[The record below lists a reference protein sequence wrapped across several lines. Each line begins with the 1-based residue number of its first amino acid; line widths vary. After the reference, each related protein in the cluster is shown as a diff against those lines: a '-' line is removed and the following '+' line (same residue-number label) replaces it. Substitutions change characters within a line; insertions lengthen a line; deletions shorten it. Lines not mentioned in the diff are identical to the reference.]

1 MMSHLGHGNAHSIF
15 LKQTTAAKYVV
26 VILLDQS
33 ISDDNKNFRPL
44 ISDANSHFGYEIVLG
59 EAKFKDNNSLAIA

>member
-1 MMSHLGHGNAHSIF
+1 MLF

-33 ISDDNKNFRPL
+33 ILDDNKNFRPL
-44 ISDANSHFGYEIVLG
+44 ISDANSHFGYEIILG
-59 EAKFKDNNSLAIA
+59 EAKFKNNNLLAIAQAIKYLDI

>member
-1 MMSHLGHGNAHSIF
+1 MLF

-26 VILLDQS
+26 VIPLDQN

-44 ISDANSHFGYEIVLG
+44 ILYANSHFGYEIIPG
-59 EAKFKDNNSLAIA
+59 EAKIKDHNLLAIV